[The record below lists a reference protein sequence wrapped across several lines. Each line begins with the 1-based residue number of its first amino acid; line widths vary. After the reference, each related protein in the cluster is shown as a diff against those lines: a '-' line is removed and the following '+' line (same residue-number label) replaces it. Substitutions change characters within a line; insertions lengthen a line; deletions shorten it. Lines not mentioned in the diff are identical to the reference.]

1 MHNIMCVMSM
11 KARSHG
17 ASRAEN
23 PSEWKLMGMKSEAP
37 NPVQSVDRAA
47 QILEMLSDEPQ
58 LTISEISRRLQV
70 HRSTAFRLLG
80 TLEHHDLVE
89 QDGSRGAYRL
99 GFALLRMANSVTQRL
114 DFSREA
120 QACCDALAQELS
132 ETVNL
137 AILDAGY
144 AVTIT
149 QTVGDRMVG
158 VARQYVGQRGPLH
171 ATSTGKMLLAHAGE
185 PELERLVSRGLES
198 FTGMTIS
205 DPEVLRAELE
215 AIRGR
220 GWSSAV
226 AEWEE
231 GINALAVPVRDA
243 AGEVIAA
250 LSTTAPAFRLPE
262 SRFAELAEV
271 LRGQADSLG
280 LLRTG

>member
-1 MHNIMCVMSM
+1 MSM
-11 KARSHG
+11 KAHFRV
-17 ASRAEN
+17 ASRAEYL
-23 PSEWKLMGMKSEAP
+23 SEWNLIGMKSQAL
-37 NPVQSVDRAA
+37 NPVQSVDRAV
-47 QILEMLSDEPQ
+47 QILELLSDEPQ
-58 LTISEISRRLQV
+58 LTISEISRRLEV

-80 TLEHHDLVE
+80 TLERHDLVE
-89 QDGSRGAYRL
+89 QDGMRGAYRL

-132 ETVNL
+132 ETVNV

-158 VARQYVGQRGPLH
+158 IARQYVGQRGPLH
-171 ATSTGKMLLAHAGE
+171 ATSTGKMLLAHADEGE
-185 PELERLVSRGLES
+185 FERLLARGLES

-205 DPEVLRAELE
+205 DPEVLSSELE
-215 AIRGR
+215 VIRSR

-231 GINALAVPVRDA
+231 GINALAVPVRDVS
-243 AGEVIAA
+243 GGVIAA
-250 LSTTAPAFRLPE
+250 LSMTAPAFRLPE
-262 SRFAELAEV
+262 SRFAELA
-271 LRGQADSLG
+271 QALEAQSSSLG
-280 LLRTG
+280 LLQPS

>member
-1 MHNIMCVMSM
+1 
-11 KARSHG
+11 
-17 ASRAEN
+17 
-23 PSEWKLMGMKSEAP
+23 MGMKSEAP

-47 QILEMLSDEPQ
+47 QILEMLSDESQ

-226 AEWEE
+226 AEWRR
-231 GINALAVPVRDA
+231 GSMRWRSLCAM
-243 AGEVIAA
+243 
-250 LSTTAPAFRLPE
+250 
-262 SRFAELAEV
+262 
-271 LRGQADSLG
+271 LRGRSSPHCRRRRRPSGFPSLG
-280 LLRTG
+280 SLSWPRCSVARRTPWGCCGRVNFYSRRAAPLVATAWSSVR